1 MGVGK
6 LCGRR
11 CTGTAVASVV
21 GGVGAVGGV
30 LVVRLETKC
39 GLGLS
44 ENAKP
49 VLRLVVKFL
58 LWWLAVICLELKVIA
73 EVFAEVHGSVKV
85 LDVVESWK
93 WIGWR
98 NVSCVVVENECVIGI
113 WM

>member
-1 MGVGK
+1 M
-6 LCGRR
+6 
-11 CTGTAVASVV
+11 
-21 GGVGAVGGV
+21 
-30 LVVRLETKC
+30 
-39 GLGLS
+39 
-44 ENAKP
+44 
-49 VLRLVVKFL
+49 
-58 LWWLAVICLELKVIA
+58 ICLELKVIA